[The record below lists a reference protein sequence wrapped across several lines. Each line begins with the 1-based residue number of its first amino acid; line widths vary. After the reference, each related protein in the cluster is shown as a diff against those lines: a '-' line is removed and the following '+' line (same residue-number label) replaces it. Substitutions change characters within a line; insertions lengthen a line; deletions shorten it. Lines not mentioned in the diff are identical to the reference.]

1 MFVFVLSCADRGLC
15 DELITR
21 PKESYQVSK
30 INYEASGVRRPNSL
44 EGLQSH

>member
-30 INYEASGVRRPNSL
+30 INYETYGVRRPRSL
-44 EGLQSH
+44 QEL